1 MNARTSAYSA
11 PMNLGE
17 NTDSH
22 LPAPSAPD
30 LPDSVVLNGTD
41 AAFRTTDGP
50 KETVDP
56 GEALARLASAPH
68 LVCHRVFLINRLARS
83 IKGSGDKRAAALAQ
97 NHFDIAEL
105 FAFVRPA
112 QPALPTPSGLSMAVG
127 SSEEEIPLAII
138 AERLLDELAS
148 DTYPH
153 VRESLQIASTM
164 AMSGWPWGRL
174 VIDALRSG
182 AQGRDV
188 PGAGTGLN
196 IWDRLPDWEE
206 HGPEPPPGTDPVTPD
221 EADAALD
228 MALGDDAEPRPE
240 QHAYA
245 RDIAGIFAAKE
256 RPGKNHVVLAE
267 AGTGLGK
274 SLGYLTPAQFW
285 ASRNKANVWA
295 STYTKNL
302 QRQLEQETAQIVPDP
317 AERSQRVVI
326 RKGREN
332 YMCLLNFQERVGQL
346 NRSSRAGVALAG
358 LVARW
363 GRYSRDGDMVGGDF
377 PAWLIPLFMDG
388 FSDSQPASPMALG
401 LTDRRGEC
409 IYSACPHYRK
419 CFIERAVRK
428 ARRADIVIA
437 NHAFVMSQTAVD
449 RALATIRPQRQQ
461 AEGAEKDEKQPARTS
476 EAGRRLI
483 FDEGHHVFEAA
494 DSAFSSHLTGLE
506 AAELRRWI
514 RGSEGSRRRGRGL
527 VERAGDLVEGDSVAE
542 GLLDAAVSAAR
553 ELPGPGWLQ
562 RIENGAGQNS
572 AEQFLALVRQQ
583 VHART
588 EGTNPAFSLETECH
602 PPVEGLLDATR
613 DFATAL
619 DALARPLKG
628 LSAALHDKLDDDAD
642 ELDST
647 TRVRIEAMVR
657 GLDRRSELALSSW
670 QHMLATLGD
679 ETPEEFV
686 DWFAIEM
693 ARMRE
698 FDIGMHRHWVD
709 PTKPFAETVI
719 ESCDGVLITSATLRD
734 RPPETPED
742 WANAE
747 MRTGASHLALPAQRF
762 AYVSPF
768 DYGKQ
773 TRLYV
778 VNDVNRDDPRQ
789 VAAAYRE
796 LFLAAGGGALGLFTA
811 IHRLRV
817 AYENLVVPLAEA
829 GLPLFAQHIDPM
841 DTGTLVDLF
850 RADENACLLGTDAVR
865 DGVDVPGNSLRL
877 IVFDRVPWPKPTIL
891 ERRRREAFGGGRYQD
906 MMTRLKLRQAFGR
919 LIRRQNDHGVFVV
932 LDSRLPTRLTTA
944 FPDAVMINR
953 VGLVDAID
961 GVTDFLGN
969 AS

>member
-1 MNARTSAYSA
+1 MNVGG
-11 PMNLGE
+11 NI
-17 NTDSH
+17 DSH
-22 LPAPSAPD
+22 IPAGAPPD
-30 LPDSVVLNGTD
+30 LPGSVVLNGTD
-41 AAFRTTDGP
+41 AAFRNAGGP
-50 KETVDP
+50 SETADP
-56 GEALARLASAPH
+56 GEALARLASSPH
-68 LVCHRVFLINRLARS
+68 LVCHRVFLIDRLARS
-83 IKGSGDKRAAALAQ
+83 VRGAGDRRAAALAQ
-97 NHFDIAEL
+97 NHFDVAEL
-105 FAFVRPA
+105 FSFVRPA
-112 QPALPTPSGLSMAVG
+112 QSALPTPSGLLMAVG
-127 SSEEEIPLAII
+127 PGEGGDPLATI
-138 AERLLDELAS
+138 AGGLLDELAS
-148 DTYPH
+148 GSYPH

-174 VIDALRSG
+174 VIAALRSSARG
-182 AQGRDV
+182 PEM
-188 PGAGTGLN
+188 PGAGAGLN

-206 HGPEPPPGTDPVTPD
+206 HGPEPPPGTDPLTPD
-221 EADAALD
+221 EADAVLG
-228 MALGDDAEPRPE
+228 MALGGNAEPRPE

-245 RDIAGIFAAKE
+245 RDIAGIFAARE
-256 RPGKNHVVLAE
+256 RPGENRVVLAE

-285 ASRNKANVWA
+285 AARNKANVWA

-302 QRQLEQETAQIVPDP
+302 QRQLEQETARIVPDP
-317 AERSQRVVI
+317 TERSQRVVI

-332 YMCLLNFQERVGQL
+332 YMCLLNFQERVGRL
-346 NRSSRAGVALAG
+346 DRSSRAGVTLAG
-358 LVARW
+358 LIARW
-363 GRYSRDGDMVGGDF
+363 ARYSRDGDMAGGDF
-377 PAWLIPLFMDG
+377 PAWLIPLFMEGVSDG
-388 FSDSQPASPMALG
+388 QPASPMALG

-437 NHAFVMSQTAVD
+437 NHAFVISRTAVD
-449 RALATIRPQRQQ
+449 RALGTIRPQRRQTED
-461 AEGAEKDEKQPARTS
+461 ARNDEKQPARTS

-514 RGSEGSRRRGRGL
+514 RGSEGSRRRSRGL
-527 VERAGDLVEGDSVAE
+527 VERAGDLVEGDSAAE

-562 RIENGAGQNS
+562 RIGNGAEQNS
-572 AEQFLALVRQQ
+572 AERFLTLVRQQ

-588 EGTNPAFSLETECH
+588 QVANPAFSLETECR
-602 PPVEGLLDATR
+602 PPIGGLPDAAR

-628 LSAALHDKLDDDAD
+628 LSSALHDRLDDDAN
-642 ELDST
+642 ELEST

-670 QHMLATLGD
+670 RQMLATLGD
-679 ETPEEFV
+679 ATPEEFV

-693 ARMRE
+693 VRMRE

-709 PTKPFAETVI
+709 PTRPFAETVI

-742 WANAE
+742 WSNAE

-762 AYVSPF
+762 AYASPF
-768 DYGKQ
+768 DYGRQ

-796 LFLAAGGGALGLFTA
+796 LFIAAGGGALGLFTA
-811 IHRLRV
+811 IHRLRI
-817 AYENLVVPLAEA
+817 AYENLAVPLAES

-919 LIRRQNDHGVFVV
+919 LIRRQNDRGVFVV

-944 FPDAVMINR
+944 FPDAVAINR

-961 GVTDFLGN
+961 AVADFLGN
-969 AS
+969 TPRAE